1 MLKVN
6 TVLVSEAMKKLN
18 ERKEALESPVGLSSG
33 IYDLGTKK
41 RNKKVATNIT
51 ADKEPLICQKCGTTN
66 WISRKPFS
74 RREKK
79 VRMMKLDDVVWT
91 KLRRFKAGFPDTNAA
106 LAYIIH
112 KVENLEEEYQDLDDA
127 SDRFKDII
135 VQEVKE

>member
-6 TVLVSEAMKKLN
+6 TVLVSEAMKKL
-18 ERKEALESPVGLSSG
+18 EEHKESLQGRVGLLSAS
-33 IYDLGTKK
+33 DLKK

-51 ADKEPLICQKCGTTN
+51 ADKEPLICEKCGTTN

-106 LAYIIH
+106 SGLH
-112 KVENLEEEYQDLDDA
+112 NSQSGKPGRGV
-127 SDRFKDII
+127 SGS
-135 VQEVKE
+135 